1 VTVRKPYAQRLTD
14 LDNWLLLP
22 ANTELLKAAGGGK
35 VDLHKV
41 LLVLTRCVIA
51 VNDTSGTFDL
61 TYQQIA
67 ERTLLPP
74 KQVQRALTALT
85 NAGVLV
91 TVTGSRSGGA
101 AGAAGRAPVRRI
113 AFLSPVDIAG
123 MAGQLDRMAGQL
135 DPIGGTVNP
144 EWQDSQL
151 SSPSVIPSVNPSVF
165 PSEGENFAQSEN
177 QPELPQTLKQQV
189 LSKVTDRLVAQAV
202 SNGVQIKFPEGFK
215 QTQHSKALK
224 AWNKAEQWLGEG
236 LCLLI
241 PQHPDHYFLLDWC
254 AAVASE
260 QNPSPTTY
268 QQLEAACKK
277 SKAEGFYTDTEPF

>member
-1 VTVRKPYAQRLTD
+1 MTTRKPYAQRLTD

-22 ANTELLKAAGGGK
+22 ANTELLKAAAGGK

-74 KQVQRALTALT
+74 KQVSRALTALT
-85 NAGVLV
+85 DAGVLV

-123 MAGQLDRMAGQL
+123 MAGQLERMAGQL

-144 EWQDSQL
+144 ERQDSQL
-151 SSPSVIPSVNPSVF
+151 SPPSVIPSVNPSVF
-165 PSEGENFAQSEN
+165 PSEGEKVAQSEN
-177 QPELPQTLKQQV
+177 QPEQTQTLKQQV
-189 LSKVTDRLVAQAV
+189 LSAVANRLVSQAV
-202 SNGVQIKFPEGFK
+202 SNGLQIKSPEGFNR
-215 QTQHSKALK
+215 TQHTKALT
-224 AWNKAEQWLGEG
+224 AWNKAQQRFGEG
-236 LCLLI
+236 LCLVT
-241 PQHPDHYFLLDWC
+241 PQHPDHGALLDWC
-254 AAVASE
+254 AAVASD
-260 QNPSPTTY
+260 QTPSTATY
-268 QQLEAACKK
+268 QLLEAACR
-277 SKAEGFYTDTEPF
+277 T

>member
-1 VTVRKPYAQRLTD
+1 MTVRKPYAQRLTD

-22 ANTELLKAAGGGK
+22 ANTELLKAVTGGK

-41 LLVLTRCVIA
+41 VLVLTRCVIA

-61 TYQQIA
+61 TLQQLA

-74 KQVQRALTALT
+74 KAVQRALTALT

-123 MAGQLDRMAGQL
+123 MAGQLERLAGQL

-144 EWQDSQL
+144 ERQDSQL
-151 SSPSVIPSVNPSVF
+151 SPPSVIPSVNPSVI
-165 PSEGENFAQSEN
+165 PSEGEKVAQSEN
-177 QPELPQTLKQQV
+177 QPELAQTLKQQV
-189 LSKVTDRLVAQAV
+189 LSKVADRLVAQAV
-202 SNGVQIKFPEGFK
+202 SNGLPIRSPEGFNR
-215 QTQHSKALK
+215 TQHSKALS
-224 AWNKAEQWLGEG
+224 AWNKAQQWLGEG
-236 LCLLI
+236 LRLLT
-241 PQHPDHYFLLDWC
+241 PQHPDHYVLLDWC
-254 AAVASE
+254 AAVASGE
-260 QNPSPTTY
+260 TPALATY

-277 SKAEGFYTDTEPF
+277 DAGDGYTDTEPF

>member
-1 VTVRKPYAQRLTD
+1 VTVRKPFAQRLTD

-22 ANTELLKAAGGGK
+22 ANTELLKAAAGGK

-51 VNDTSGTFDL
+51 VNETSGTFDL

-74 KQVQRALTALT
+74 KQVSRALTALT
-85 NAGVLV
+85 DAGVLV

-101 AGAAGRAPVRRI
+101 AGGAGRAPVRQI
-113 AFLSPVDIAG
+113 AFLTPVDIEG
-123 MAGQLDRMAGQL
+123 MAGQLDRKGGQL

-144 EWQDSQL
+144 ERQDSQL
-151 SSPSVIPSVNPSVF
+151 SPPSVIPSVNPSVF
-165 PSEGENFAQSEN
+165 SSEGEKVAQSEN
-177 QPELPQTLKQQV
+177 QPEQTQTLKQQV
-189 LSKVTDRLVAQAV
+189 LSAVADRLVSQAV

-224 AWNKAEQWLGEG
+224 AWNKAQQRFGEG
-236 LCLLI
+236 LCILI
-241 PQHPDHYFLLDWC
+241 PQHPDHYVLIDWC
-254 AAVASE
+254 AAVASD
-260 QNPSPTTY
+260 QNPSPATY